1 MSKAIHISCQFD
13 GGNIDVLDA
22 TDATNIRLN
31 IRKDKL
37 SDFYQWFYFKVHS
50 ETNLSH
56 CFKIENAGGSAY
68 VEGWEGYQAV
78 ASYDRENWFR
88 VPTSY
93 SNGQLVIE
101 HIHEAEVVYYAYFA
115 PYTYERH
122 MDLLLSCQESHLC
135 RLEHLGETLDGRDMT
150 VVRLSNGSDTPK
162 KKVWVIARQHPGE
175 TMAEWL
181 IEGMLDRLLDEDEPV
196 STSLLNKADVY
207 IVPNMNPDGG
217 YRGHLR
223 TNAAGANLNR
233 EWQTPTMERSPEVYL
248 VRERMLATGVDL
260 FLDIHGDEAIPYNF
274 LAGCEGIPS
283 YDEAFDARQQNFIQD
298 FLDASPD
305 FQTTHGYP
313 KSEPGKADMRM
324 GTTWVGEQFHCVAFT
339 LEMPFKDNLDLPDEL
354 YGWSPER
361 CVRLGEAICLP
372 ILKNI

>member
-1 MSKAIHISCQFD
+1 MSHAIHISCQFD

-22 TDATNIRLN
+22 TVADNIRLN
-31 IRKDKL
+31 IRKDNQ
-37 SDFYQWFYFKVHS
+37 SDFYQWFHFKVHS
-50 ETNLSH
+50 QANLTH
-56 CFKIENAGGSAY
+56 CFKIENAADSAY
-68 VEGWEGYQAV
+68 VEGWDGYQAV

-93 SNGQLVIE
+93 ADGQLVIE
-101 HIHEAEVVYYAYFA
+101 HVHESEVVYYAYFA

-135 RLEHLGETLDGRDMT
+135 QLEHLGETLDGRDMT
-150 VVRLSNGSDTPK
+150 LVKLSNGSDEPK
-162 KKVWVIARQHPGE
+162 KRVWVIARQHPGE

-181 IEGMLDRLLDEDEPV
+181 VEGMLDRLLDEDEPV
-196 STSLLNKADVY
+196 TSSLLNQADFY

-223 TNAAGANLNR
+223 TNAVGANLNR

-248 VRERMLATGVDL
+248 VRDKMLETGVDL

-274 LAGCEGIPS
+274 LAGCEGIAS
-283 YDEAFDARQQNFIQD
+283 YDEAFDAKQQKFIQD
-298 FLDASPD
+298 FLAASPD

-324 GTTWVGEQFHCVAFT
+324 GTTWVGEQFGCIAFT

-361 CVRLGEAICLP
+361 CVRLGEALCLP
-372 ILKNI
+372 ILSNI